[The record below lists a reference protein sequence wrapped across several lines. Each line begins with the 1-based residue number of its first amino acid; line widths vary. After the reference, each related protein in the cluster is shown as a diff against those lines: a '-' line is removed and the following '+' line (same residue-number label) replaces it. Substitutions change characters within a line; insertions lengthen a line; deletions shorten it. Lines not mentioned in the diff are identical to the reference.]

1 MTKSIDTQRESQLT
15 KAITLIDEINK
26 QDPNSV
32 VINGASI
39 QVELVYGQRMTNV
52 LENFIPD
59 APLSLS
65 IACRAQHIKRWAI
78 LRADYPMGRTGY
90 LTWRKDLGAMHADLA
105 MDVAKKVGCDEDEV
119 AAVGQML
126 RKEQLKREPL
136 VQALEDVACLV
147 FLTYYLTPFC
157 EKYTPEKIIS
167 IVQKTWKKM
176 SEAGHE
182 AALKLPFTPA
192 QTQLLT
198 KALS

>member
-1 MTKSIDTQRESQLT
+1 MTSRMDTQSESQLSQ
-15 KAITLIDEINK
+15 AITLIDEINQ
-26 QDPNSV
+26 QDPNKVLIDDVSTPV
-32 VINGASI
+32 ALI
-39 QVELVYGQRMTNV
+39 YGQRMAKV
-52 LENFIPD
+52 LSDFIPD
-59 APLSLS
+59 APLALS
-65 IACRAQHIKRWAI
+65 IACRAQHIKRWTI

-105 MDVAKKVGCDEDEV
+105 MDVAKSVGCNELEI
-119 AAVGQML
+119 ASVGKMI

-157 EKYTPEKIIS
+157 EKHTPEKIIS

-176 SEAGHE
+176 SDAGHE

>member
-1 MTKSIDTQRESQLT
+1 MANNSAIQSKLTQ
-15 KAITLIDEINK
+15 AISMIDEINK
-26 QDPNSV
+26 QDPKTEIV
-32 VINGASI
+32 DGEII
-39 QVELVYGQRMTNV
+39 QVELVYGQRMSAV
-52 LENFIPD
+52 LSGFMPN
-59 APLSLS
+59 APLTLS

-78 LRADYPMGRTGY
+78 LRADYPLGRTGY

-105 MDVAKKVGCDEDEV
+105 MDIAKSVGCDDTEI

-126 RKEQLKREPL
+126 RKEKLKSEPL

-157 EKYTPEKIIS
+157 EKHTPEKLIS
-167 IVQKTWKKM
+167 IVQKTWNKM

-192 QTQLLT
+192 QTELLT
-198 KALS
+198 KALA